1 MFWEVIQYISLK
13 SAETFDTIL
22 DSVILIYLRIQVPI
36 FKLCSVTGN
45 FFDVILVLIVNIFKT
60 LSAKYC
66 KRFDFHNCFVMF
78 IQQR

>member
-36 FKLCSVTGN
+36 FKPCSVTGN
-45 FFDVILVLIVNIFKT
+45 FFDVILVLIVNIFKNFE
-60 LSAKYC
+60 C
-66 KRFDFHNCFVMF
+66 
-78 IQQR
+78 